1 VRIDSD
7 RDRHNSIVII
17 IYIYIEMN
25 GKNMR
30 SSGSSGLLVRAT
42 RNLKPEFSF
51 SAVEKLP
58 GPENKGKDRKFTS
71 TKGGRNKNLIF
82 ALPVSLNEKKKKP
95 SHTAHSI
102 LTDFPQWNC
111 AS

>member
-1 VRIDSD
+1 
-7 RDRHNSIVII
+7 
-17 IYIYIEMN
+17 MN

-71 TKGGRNKNLIF
+71 TAQSERGEKGNKNLIF

-95 SHTAHSI
+95 SHTAQH
-102 LTDFPQWNC
+102 LD
-111 AS
+111 